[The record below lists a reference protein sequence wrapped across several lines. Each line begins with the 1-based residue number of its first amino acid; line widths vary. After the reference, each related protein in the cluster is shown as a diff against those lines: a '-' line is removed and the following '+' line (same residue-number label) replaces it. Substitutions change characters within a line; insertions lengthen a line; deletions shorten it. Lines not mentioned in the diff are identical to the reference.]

1 MIQELYQKQLMR
13 LAADATGEGVME
25 NPDAEIVLDNPTC
38 GDRIKI
44 QVKISDGKITALN
57 HENRSCMLCQAAASV
72 VGENAVGHSRE
83 DIASVRDSIES
94 MLKSNSFSAIQGW
107 NAIENFAPV
116 ADHKSRHAC
125 VLLPFDALINV
136 LNEVQVKNA

>member
-13 LAADATGEGVME
+13 LAADATGEGVMSD
-25 NPDAEIVLDNPTC
+25 PDAETVLDNPTC

-44 QVKISDGKITALN
+44 QIKISDGKITALN

-72 VGENAVGHSRE
+72 VGENAIGHSHD
-83 DIASVRDSIES
+83 DITALRGTIDG
-94 MLKSNSFSAIQGW
+94 MLKNNAFSAIPGW
-107 NAIENFAPV
+107 NALENFAPV
-116 ADHKSRHAC
+116 AHHKSRHAC

-136 LNEVQVKNA
+136 LSEAQTKNA

>member
-13 LAADATGEGVME
+13 LAADATGEGVMTD
-25 NPDAEIVLDNPTC
+25 PDAETVLDNPTC

-44 QVKISDGKITALN
+44 QIKISNGKITALN

-72 VGENAVGHSRE
+72 VGENAVGHSQE
-83 DIASVRDSIES
+83 DIVSIRDSIET
-94 MLKSNSFSAIQGW
+94 MLKSNSFSAIPGW

-136 LNEVQVKNA
+136 LSEVQIKSA